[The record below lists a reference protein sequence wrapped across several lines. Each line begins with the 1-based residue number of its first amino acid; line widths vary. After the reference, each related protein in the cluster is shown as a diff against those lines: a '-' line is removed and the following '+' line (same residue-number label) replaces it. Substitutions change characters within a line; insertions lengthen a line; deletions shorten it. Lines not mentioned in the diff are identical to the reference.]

1 MKKLISNLL
10 AVIVFMGVSVSV
22 YAEDTSLRRNRI
34 TEVYYSE
41 SGVAE
46 IPTAPNY
53 TTTVE
58 FSAKET
64 VQTVVSG
71 DTTGW
76 QVVPQGSRLFI
87 KQNFTPAKK
96 TVKKTNLTIITDK
109 RNYYMNLYSAS
120 PDQAAFVVRYRYDDP
135 PKPAPSLPPP
145 PKEEPKKIEPLKVE
159 EPTIDP
165 NYLNSNYSFSGSDE
179 IGLSALYDD
188 GKSTYFE
195 FKPVRGAKGKYI
207 SDGIANIFIVNKEGY
222 EVPVDVRT
230 QGKRIVVPLVGKL
243 FSLRRGEEQLCVFNQ
258 STHSVYKAK

>member
-1 MKKLISNLL
+1 MKKLINNVL
-10 AVIVFMGVSVSV
+10 AVVVFMSVCLS
-22 YAEDTSLRRNRI
+22 AQADDTSLLRNRI
-34 TEVYYSE
+34 IEVYYSE
-41 SGVAE
+41 SGVAQ

-58 FSAKET
+58 LSGKET

-71 DTTGW
+71 DTTSW

-120 PDQAAFVVRYRYDDP
+120 PEQAAFVVRYRYDEP

-145 PKEEPKKIEPLKVE
+145 PKEEPKKVEPPKVE
-159 EPTIDP
+159 EPTIGP
-165 NYLNSNYSFSGSDE
+165 NYLNKNYSFSGSDE
-179 IGLSALYDD
+179 IGLSAYDD

-195 FKPVRGAKGKYI
+195 FKPVRDGKGKYI
-207 SDGIANIFIVNKEGY
+207 ADGIANIFIVNKEGY

-243 FSLRRGEEQLCVFNQ
+243 FSLRRGEDQRCVFNQ
-258 STHSVYKAK
+258 SAHSVYQAK